1 MTLDHSHH
9 AAMID
14 QSQPIFTDA
23 KIFSIHLGEKLKQS
37 ALGKD
42 VQ

>member
-1 MTLDHSHH
+1 MNLDHSHH

-14 QSQPIFTDA
+14 QSEPILTDV
-23 KIFSIHLGEKLKQS
+23 KKFSIHLSEKLKQS